1 MGTYLRL
8 ILKNALKCA
17 LAATLLGLTQAANA
31 IEMNLAST
39 DAVVDKAKFTEVVT
53 QFLPA
58 KVQALD
64 SNYRLIGVMETA
76 SYRDGERFFYYSLML
91 HKKVIDRDS
100 GKTYWAVTGGI
111 RAHGITAGGEELIK
125 HVREDL
131 VLGANSFPMDQ

>member
-64 SNYRLIGVMETA
+64 SNYRL
-76 SYRDGERFFYYSLML
+76 
-91 HKKVIDRDS
+91 
-100 GKTYWAVTGGI
+100 
-111 RAHGITAGGEELIK
+111 
-125 HVREDL
+125 
-131 VLGANSFPMDQ
+131 

>member
-17 LAATLLGLTQAANA
+17 LAATLIGLTQAANA

-76 SYRDGERFFYYSLML
+76 SYRD
-91 HKKVIDRDS
+91 
-100 GKTYWAVTGGI
+100 
-111 RAHGITAGGEELIK
+111 
-125 HVREDL
+125 
-131 VLGANSFPMDQ
+131 